1 MGKPVILVPSPNVAE
16 DHQTKNAMALVS
28 RNAGMMVSDSE
39 AVKKLIP
46 EAIGL
51 LNNGDKMN
59 QLATNIKTMAIS
71 DSSEKIVD
79 EIYKL
84 L

>member
-1 MGKPVILVPSPNVAE
+1 
-16 DHQTKNAMALVS
+16 
-28 RNAGMMVSDSE
+28 MMVSDSE
-39 AVKKLIP
+39 AIKKLIP
-46 EAIGL
+46 EAISL

-59 QLATNIKTMAIS
+59 QLATNIKTMAIA

-84 L
+84 I